1 MMVCNLLL
9 LSTKQKLKVLH
20 VCNSEL
26 FWLYQWFI
34 DITINMNSIT
44 QKAILIFFHIMSYF

>member
-1 MMVCNLLL
+1 MVCNLLL